1 MNRSMVWWQM
11 SLVVVA
17 GLSAAGCGG
26 ESYPLASVSGRI
38 TLNEVPLENARVGFE
53 PVRQGDDLN
62 AGPGSYGTTDAEGRY
77 RLVSL
82 DGQEGAVIGP
92 HRVWVR
98 TFRAEEG
105 PNGSIV
111 TKTPERLPMRY
122 HTPTE
127 LTFTVPAEG
136 TDAADFTLQAP

>member
-1 MNRSMVWWQM
+1 MNRSKLCWQM
-11 SLVVVA
+11 PLVLIAAVAVV
-17 GLSAAGCGG
+17 GCGG
-26 ESYPLASVSGRI
+26 ESYPLAPVSGRI
-38 TLNEVPLENARVGFE
+38 TLNDVALENARVGFE
-53 PVRQGDDLN
+53 PVRQGEDLN

-111 TKTPERLPMRY
+111 TKTPERLPARY

-127 LTFTVPAEG
+127 LTFTVPPEG
-136 TDAADFTLQAP
+136 TEAADFSLQAP